1 MKRTLFVAVGL
12 AAVLAT
18 GAGAQGKKP
27 ISHEAMWLMPRVGA
41 PAVSPDGRL
50 AVFSVI
56 EPAYDAKD
64 QVSDLWVV
72 PVDGSAASRRLTST
86 KATESGVAWSADSRR
101 IAFVTKREGDD
112 QNQIYLL
119 DLNGGEARR
128 ITNVSTG
135 AEAPQ
140 WRPDGQ
146 AILFTSFVFPG
157 ATTDEDN
164 KRIAEERRKQPYSVR
179 AFDTFPVRRW
189 DHWFEDKQIHVLVQ
203 SLDPGARAKDL
214 LAATRLIQ
222 SPGYGGV
229 DRDNGEELDAVWSP
243 DGASVV
249 FSAMTNRNAAAYA
262 TTHTQLFQV
271 PAAGGEP
278 RQLTTG
284 NVSYEQPRF
293 APDGRALY
301 FTAADDNDQIYALTR
316 IAQAPWPW
324 SGSPRVLTA
333 SSDRSVSSWS
343 VSGDSRSVYFTAE
356 DAGLEKLYVVPTAG
370 GQTTLAVEPERG
382 VYMNLSIAAASSTPV
397 LVANWG
403 SAIEPSEIVRLN
415 PAAKGHTR
423 LTSFAVDRAAAVD
436 WQPLQHFWFTSSR
449 GRRIHNMIALPPNF
463 DPARKYPLLVEIHG
477 GAANMWRDQITLRWN
492 YHLLGSP
499 GYVVL
504 LTNYTGSTGFGEK
517 FARDI
522 RFDPFAGPANEINEA
537 ADEAIRRYSFIDGSR
552 QAAAGASYG
561 GHLANWL
568 EATTTRYKAIVSHA
582 GLVNAEVQWGTSDA
596 IYHRELMAG
605 GPPWEQSETWR
616 SQNPIR
622 LARNFKTPI
631 LLSVGERDYRVPMNN
646 TLENWSALQ
655 RMKVPSR
662 LLIWPNATHWISN
675 GEDSRHFYDEVHAW
689 LAKWLGPSNG
699 SGPTGGR

>member
-1 MKRTLFVAVGL
+1 MKRRLFVAAGL
-12 AAVLAT
+12 AAVLGT
-18 GAGAQGKKP
+18 GTGAQGKKP

-56 EPAYDAKD
+56 EPGYDAKD

-72 PVDGSAASRRLTST
+72 PVDGSSASRRLTST
-86 KATESGVAWSADSRR
+86 KTAESGVAWSADSKR
-101 IAFVTKREGDD
+101 IAFATRREGDD
-112 QNQIYLL
+112 RNQIYVL

-135 AEAPQ
+135 ADAPQ

-146 AILFTSFVFPG
+146 AILFTSVVFPG
-157 ATTDEDN
+157 AISDEDN

-189 DHWFEDKQIHVLVQ
+189 DHWFDDKQIHVLVQ
-203 SLDPGARAKDL
+203 SLDTGARAKDL
-214 LAATRLIQ
+214 LAGTRLVQ

-243 DGASVV
+243 DGTSVV

-278 RQLTTG
+278 RQLTTD

-301 FTAADDNDQIYALTR
+301 FTAADDHDQIYALTR

-343 VSGDSRSVYFTAE
+343 VGGDSGTVYFTAE
-356 DAGLEKLYVVPTAG
+356 DAGLEKLYVVAAAG

-382 VYMNLSIAAASSTPV
+382 VYTNLSIAAASSAPV

-403 SAIEPSEIVRLN
+403 SAMNRRKSFDSIPPRK
-415 PAAKGHTR
+415 ATR
-423 LTSFAVDRAAAVD
+423 
-436 WQPLQHFWFTSSR
+436 
-449 GRRIHNMIALPPNF
+449 G
-463 DPARKYPLLVEIHG
+463 
-477 GAANMWRDQITLRWN
+477 
-492 YHLLGSP
+492 
-499 GYVVL
+499 
-504 LTNYTGSTGFGEK
+504 
-517 FARDI
+517 
-522 RFDPFAGPANEINEA
+522 
-537 ADEAIRRYSFIDGSR
+537 
-552 QAAAGASYG
+552 
-561 GHLANWL
+561 
-568 EATTTRYKAIVSHA
+568 
-582 GLVNAEVQWGTSDA
+582 
-596 IYHRELMAG
+596 
-605 GPPWEQSETWR
+605 
-616 SQNPIR
+616 
-622 LARNFKTPI
+622 
-631 LLSVGERDYRVPMNN
+631 
-646 TLENWSALQ
+646 
-655 RMKVPSR
+655 
-662 LLIWPNATHWISN
+662 
-675 GEDSRHFYDEVHAW
+675 
-689 LAKWLGPSNG
+689 
-699 SGPTGGR
+699 